1 MQTILWAVES
11 MRSMRLEKIVFAG
24 EFVEL
29 FGAFLAQVDEI
40 NLQARVIMESR
51 WKVVPRDQNRG
62 ATFVAQSVIK
72 QNLWQSYMASGH
84 PGWLFELFVNESR
97 GL

>member
-1 MQTILWAVES
+1 MDCRMYEEHEI
-11 MRSMRLEKIVFAG
+11 G
-24 EFVEL
+24 EFVVL
-29 FGAFLAQVDEI
+29 FGAINRPEAWPSFLAQVDEI

-51 WKVVPRDQNRG
+51 WKVVSRDQNRG
-62 ATFVAQSVIK
+62 ATFIAQSVIK